1 MDVLLVVGSKASYVH
16 TVYTMHQSMNR
27 ERTTLL
33 VVDGVGDVV
42 SESVCLDKLQSYESV
57 RAFAARKADAWTDSV
72 LQRYWRAG
80 WRCNAGHGA
89 TAIALQEHGR
99 G

>member
-42 SESVCLDKLQSYESV
+42 SEAVRSDSIIVVQNCV
-57 RAFAARKADAWTDSV
+57 RACSQTS
-72 LQRYWRAG
+72 
-80 WRCNAGHGA
+80 
-89 TAIALQEHGR
+89 
-99 G
+99 